1 MPTVKNWT
9 QRRAGNEATL
19 LPLSPFSEV
28 FTAAAA
34 AIILLSISQVHV
46 NVLVLEARLQ
56 AELIYALR
64 AIMTYMKAT

>member
-1 MPTVKNWT
+1 MLFCCSKVYIYIYIYEFSAP
-9 QRRAGNEATL
+9 L
-19 LPLSPFSEV
+19 L
-28 FTAAAA
+28 
-34 AIILLSISQVHV
+34 AIIVCYYVYSIAQVHI